1 MELTDATS
9 VGCRLTCFIIG
20 KNMDEVIRIIDT
32 YSISFGTRYVGT
44 SYSFIFLFLLA
55 FMHHF
60 PKNSKNSG
68 FKLNRFYLVACC
80 RIP

>member
-1 MELTDATS
+1 
-9 VGCRLTCFIIG
+9 
-20 KNMDEVIRIIDT
+20 MDEVIRIIDT

-68 FKLNRFYLVACC
+68 FIGFTLSHVVAF
-80 RIP
+80 RKFFVTT